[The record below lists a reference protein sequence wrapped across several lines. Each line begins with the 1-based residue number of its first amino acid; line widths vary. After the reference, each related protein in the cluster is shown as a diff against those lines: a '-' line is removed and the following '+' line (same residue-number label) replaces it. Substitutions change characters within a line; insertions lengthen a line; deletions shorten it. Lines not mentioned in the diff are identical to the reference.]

1 MEECPNW
8 RNSSSVQFLEFYRRA
23 EKEGAMQQNGQEPP
37 ERKSLPQ
44 AVEQPG
50 PEDES
55 ASPPAS
61 TEGEQQLSMERQ
73 KAEEYLDLLRR
84 TQADFVNYR
93 RRVGQ
98 EQAETRIAAQSEL
111 LSRLLPILDDFG
123 RALGATPP
131 ELAKHPW
138 AQGLFL
144 IARRLTT
151 VLDQLGVRQL
161 GTPGELFDPRWHEA
175 ITTESREDV
184 PEGTIL
190 QVIQPG
196 YALGERVIRPAQVVV
211 ASAPSPLRRVPAGQ
225 EDSKDEQ
232 ADFEEKEDSED
243 E

>member
-1 MEECPNW
+1 
-8 RNSSSVQFLEFYRRA
+8 
-23 EKEGAMQQNGQEPP
+23 MQQNRQEPLEP
-37 ERKSLPQ
+37 KILPQ
-44 AVEQPG
+44 ATEPS
-50 PEDES
+50 ESADES
-55 ASPPAS
+55 TSPSVSA
-61 TEGEQQLSMERQ
+61 EEEQHVNVDRQ
-73 KAEEYLDLLRR
+73 KAEEYLGLLRR

-131 ELAKHPW
+131 DLAKQPW

-161 GTPGELFDPRWHEA
+161 GTPGEPFDPRWHEA
-175 ITTESREDV
+175 ITTEARADV

-190 QVIQPG
+190 QVLQPG
-196 YALGERVIRPAQVVV
+196 YALGERMIRPAQVVV
-211 ASAPSPLRRVPAGQ
+211 ASAPLPMRRIPAGQ
-225 EDSKDEQ
+225 EEQ
-232 ADFEEKEDSED
+232 EDSED
-243 E
+243 EAFEDE

>member
-1 MEECPNW
+1 MIIAGAFASESPGRVESALPGVKG
-8 RNSSSVQFLEFYRRA
+8 RT
-23 EKEGAMQQNGQEPP
+23 EKERAMQQNGQEAP

-44 AVEQPG
+44 AVEPPG

-55 ASPPAS
+55 AS
-61 TEGEQQLSMERQ
+61 GEEQRLSAERK

-98 EQAETRIAAQSEL
+98 EQAEVRVAAQSDL
-111 LSRLLPILDDFG
+111 LSHLLPILDDFG

-131 ELAKHPW
+131 ELAKQPW

-151 VLDQLGVRQL
+151 ILDQLGVRQL

-175 ITTESREDV
+175 ITTKARADV

-196 YALGERVIRPAQVVV
+196 YALGERVIRPAQVIV
-211 ASAPSPLRRVPAGQ
+211 ASAPPAVGSIPAGQ
-225 EDSKDEQ
+225 EDS
-232 ADFEEKEDSED
+232 EEG
-243 E
+243 

>member
-1 MEECPNW
+1 
-8 RNSSSVQFLEFYRRA
+8 
-23 EKEGAMQQNGQEPP
+23 MQQNGQKPL

-50 PEDES
+50 PEDEP
-55 ASPPAS
+55 ASPS
-61 TEGEQQLSMERQ
+61 VSSGEEPQVSAERQ

-93 RRVGQ
+93 RRVSQ
-98 EQAETRIAAQSEL
+98 EQAATRIAAQSEL

-131 ELAKHPW
+131 ELAKNPW

-144 IARRLTT
+144 IARRLAT

-161 GTPGELFDPRWHEA
+161 GTPGEPFDPRWHEA
-175 ITTESREDV
+175 ITTEERADV
-184 PEGTIL
+184 PEETIL

-196 YALGERVIRPAQVVV
+196 YALGERVIRPAQVIV
-211 ASAPSPLRRVPAGQ
+211 ASAPPPMESVPAGQ
-225 EDSKDEQ
+225 EDSEQ
-232 ADFEEKEDSED
+232 EDSED